1 MTDKERAELR
11 GFIEGVIY
19 SFTTVPEA
27 EKAVNLIM
35 DKIDGRWRRMKKIV
49 GCTLKDPD
57 AVLYQAQAMSE
68 DKGILAEDE
77 VLQVKESMGKFIN
90 AEYMTTESHK
100 LLYRGMSLGIIGI
113 LPATSRHSVLYI
125 VSFGLFQDKTVLG
138 ILPEEAVR
146 ICTDSID

>member
-27 EKAVNLIM
+27 EKAVDLIM
-35 DKIDGRWRRMKKIV
+35 DKINGRWRRTEKIV

-57 AVLYQAQAMSE
+57 AVLWQAQAMSE
-68 DKGILAEDE
+68 SGGVLTEDE
-77 VLQVKESMGKFIN
+77 VLQVKESISNFTD

-100 LLYRGMSLGIIGI
+100 FLYRGMGISIIGI
-113 LPATSRHSVLYI
+113 LPVTSRHSVLYI
-125 VSFGLFQDKTVLG
+125 VSFELFKDKMVWG
-138 ILPEEAVR
+138 ILPEEAVNIR
-146 ICTDSID
+146 TDYAD